1 MSSTLTHSLHDLG
14 FGDKETRVYEA
25 LTKLGEA
32 KAADIAKKAEIAR
45 TTTISILEKFH
56 ESGYVTTHRYR
67 GVQYYWI
74 ESPDTLVN
82 LFREKTALAEQL
94 KDTLTEAYRSE
105 AHFPTV
111 QTFDTR
117 SAIKQFITAFLSA
130 LDMQSTLRTIDAAH
144 EGNYAKIYPGNIG
157 ELLYSVKKRRKITTH
172 TLVPADSMRN
182 VDPKKI
188 ALQDILVRELPHGL
202 KFSGSL
208 WITKQSLIHFSGNP
222 PFLVETRH
230 ERIVEGMRSLFDYL
244 WRVSIPYEK
253 Y

>member
-32 KAADIAKKAEIAR
+32 KASDIAKKAEIAR
-45 TTTISILEKFH
+45 TTTTSILEKFR
-56 ESGYVTTHRYR
+56 EAGYVTTHRYR
-67 GVQYYWI
+67 GVHYYWI
-74 ESPDTLVN
+74 ESPDTLVH

-94 KDTLTEAYRSE
+94 KGMLTEAYRSE

-117 SAIKQFITAFLSA
+117 AAIKQFITGFLGA

-144 EGNYAKIYPGNIG
+144 EGNYAKIYPENIG
-157 ELLYSVKKRRKITTH
+157 ALLYSIKKRRKIMTH
-172 TLVPADSMRN
+172 TLVPAGSMQH

-188 ALQDILVRELPHGL
+188 ALQDILVRELPSGL
-202 KFSGSL
+202 EFSGSI
-208 WITKQSLIHFSGNP
+208 WITRRSLIHFSGNP
-222 PFLVETRH
+222 PFLIEARH
-230 ERIVEGMRSLFDYL
+230 ERIVEGMCTLFDYL
-244 WRVSIPYEK
+244 WGISAPYEK
-253 Y
+253 H